1 MIYKNYRIYLNN
13 SNNKFLVG
21 IFSFILREQLINL
34 EFKYAIQLFITVVIS
49 NQQEFSTLYDEQLQN
64 PMKTKF

>member
-34 EFKYAIQLFITVVIS
+34 EFKYAI
-49 NQQEFSTLYDEQLQN
+49 
-64 PMKTKF
+64 